1 MEIQIK
7 GVERQDQLKVS
18 ILLRYPSYKLV
29 SVKRK
34 LILFFLGVVVVVVV
48 EKR

>member
-1 MEIQIK
+1 MLFRS
-7 GVERQDQLKVS
+7 VERQDQLKVS

-34 LILFFLGVVVVVVV
+34 LTLFFLGVVVVVVV
-48 EKR
+48 VEKR

>member
-1 MEIQIK
+1 MESQIK

-18 ILLRYPSYKLV
+18 ILLRYPCLV

-34 LILFFLGVVVVVVV
+34 LTLFFLGVVVIV